1 MSHIYNTI
9 MANNCDT
16 ELGLFLDVQLNTNC
30 LEQDFINRTE
40 AQIIAENCMGFSFH
54 SEQRRTEFYENFKCY
69 VLENERLIEEDIYDD
84 FVEFVEEHLN
94 DYDGYIEIEVDACHE
109 DELEDLLER
118 CDYYRRINS
127 SS

>member
-1 MSHIYNTI
+1 

-40 AQIIAENCMGFSFH
+40 AQIIAENCMDFSFH
-54 SEQRRTEFYENFKCY
+54 SEQRRNEFHENFKCF

-84 FVEFVEEHLN
+84 FEEYVEKQLN
-94 DYDGYIEIEVDACHE
+94 DYGYIEIEIDACHE
-109 DELEDLLER
+109 DELKDLLER
-118 CDYYRRINS
+118 CNYFRRIYPS
-127 SS
+127 S